1 MKFSSDLRIEPGAAS
16 YQVTHRAAESL
27 MNLPE
32 ENSSSVESKP
42 AQHSI
47 QRHQTA
53 HGELHDFAT
62 LRNFF
67 EDAFVNEIEKLRDY
81 GERRN
86 LPLAEGA
93 QQVVGIQS
101 FQINDAGSG
110 YKWKQQ
116 IRHLS
121 KGMEERQQAKHRI
134 LWPNPQYRKNSLDF

>member
-1 MKFSSDLRIEPGAAS
+1 
-16 YQVTHRAAESL
+16 

-32 ENSSSVESKP
+32 ENSSSIESEP

-53 HGELHDFAT
+53 HGKLHDFAT

-81 GERRN
+81 GKRRN

-101 FQINDAGSG
+101 FQINDAGSR
-110 YKWKQQ
+110 YQRQQ
-116 IRHLS
+116 KIGHLRE
-121 KGMEERQQAKHRI
+121 GMEERQQSQHSI
-134 LWPNPQYRKNSLDF
+134 LWPDPQYRENSLDFAHQVGVGQHYALGVC